1 MGRRKNDEIINSQL
15 MEVDIYANEDEPIE
29 TIGQRIR
36 RIRIAKGLTQDD
48 LAKLMGYSNR
58 YTINKIESGAHNI
71 DHEKNLKFAYILKVP
86 ARYLLTGEKNYK
98 TNRMILTTIE
108 DCVHSCELNEGQMQI
123 ALDLMHVFMKENE
136 LKEKT
141 KKCLIKQVE
150 KNNSEIP
157 NMLTLKNCKFSKLEI
172 NIYL

>member
-1 MGRRKNDEIINSQL
+1 MGRRKNDEVINSKL
-15 MEVDIYANEDEPIE
+15 LEVDIYGDEDTIVE

-58 YTINKIESGAHNI
+58 STINKIESGAHNI
-71 DHEKNLKFAYILKVP
+71 DHEKILKFAYILKVP
-86 ARYLLTGEKNYK
+86 AGYLLTGEKNYK

-108 DCVHSCELNEGQMQI
+108 DCVYSCELTESQMQI
-123 ALDLMHVFMKENE
+123 AQDLMNVFMKENE

-141 KKCLIKQVE
+141 KKLLDKAGVE
-150 KNNSEIP
+150 E
-157 NMLTLKNCKFSKLEI
+157 
-172 NIYL
+172 

>member
-1 MGRRKNDEIINSQL
+1 MIHWFEKNKFIIYFLNICIDL
-15 MEVDIYANEDEPIE
+15 LIEVDIYGDEDTIVE

-58 YTINKIESGAHNI
+58 STINKTESGAHSI
-71 DHEKNLKFAYILKVP
+71 DHEKILKFAYIVLKVP
-86 ARYLLTGEKNYK
+86 AGYILTGEKNYK

-108 DCVHSCELNEGQMQI
+108 DCVYSCEPTKAQMQI
-123 ALDLMHVFMKENE
+123 AQDLMHVFMKENK

-141 KKCLIKQVE
+141 KKLLVKAGRE
-150 KNNSEIP
+150 E
-157 NMLTLKNCKFSKLEI
+157 
-172 NIYL
+172 